1 MSPRESLPPLAERPD
16 LAALASPWP
25 TSTPPAS
32 APPCQIGDAW
42 KWFLSEKLAQRTEAA
57 TLCPGCEVLDLCA
70 EAGRHEPAGVWGGV
84 DRVKRP
90 TTRRPAAGGGAS

>member
-16 LAALASPWP
+16 LAALALALADLDAAGVR
-25 TSTPPAS
+25 T
-32 APPCQIGDAW
+32 PCQIGDAW

-70 EAGRHEPAGVWGGV
+70 EAGR
-84 DRVKRP
+84 
-90 TTRRPAAGGGAS
+90 TSRPASGVASTG